1 MAQNRSC
8 LLGHTQKFSAQEDK
22 NNGECLFCSK
32 NCNRHR
38 NQKKAPNG
46 QKKLGRTSLLTER
59 PKGRK
64 TPILLE
70 TDYRAT

>member
-1 MAQNRSC
+1 MESVYFVVKTAIGTEIKRKRRMA
-8 LLGHTQKFSAQEDK
+8 K
-22 NNGECLFCSK
+22 
-32 NCNRHR
+32 
-38 NQKKAPNG
+38 
-46 QKKLGRTSLLTER
+46 KKLGRTSLLTER

>member
-8 LLGHTQKFSAQEDK
+8 LLGHTQKFSAQGDK

-46 QKKLGRTSLLTER
+46 QKKTGSNFSSDRKAKR
-59 PKGRK
+59 PKNPYFVRNR
-64 TPILLE
+64 L
-70 TDYRAT
+70 